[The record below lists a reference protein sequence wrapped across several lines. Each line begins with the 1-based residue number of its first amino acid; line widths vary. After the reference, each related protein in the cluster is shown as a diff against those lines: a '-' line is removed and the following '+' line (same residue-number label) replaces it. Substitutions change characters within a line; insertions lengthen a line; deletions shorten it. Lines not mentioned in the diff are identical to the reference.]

1 MCTASIDE
9 VFGILSTSTD
19 SLLTEGGEIDLAG
32 CLHKVM
38 LALRSSNIRSQISHV
53 LSPCDD
59 LLLILEQIYLVADA
73 KQIIKELKQQILRD
87 LAVAIE
93 ANQTLLCRLTALRSF
108 LLRIALVNVALQSLT
123 PESLSYSD
131 KLEEDIIYALVKL
144 PYMLQRSLTVPSLER
159 QDFCDIGMP
168 LARLKRFRIIS
179 GSVERAMVWQFERV
193 PNSARFGPL

>member
-1 MCTASIDE
+1 MCTASIDQ
-9 VFGILSTSTD
+9 VFGILSTSAD

-53 LSPCDD
+53 LNHCDD

-73 KQIIKELKQQILRD
+73 KQIIKELKQQIMRN

-131 KLEEDIIYALVKL
+131 KLDSRHNICA
-144 PYMLQRSLTVPSLER
+144 
-159 QDFCDIGMP
+159 G
-168 LARLKRFRIIS
+168 
-179 GSVERAMVWQFERV
+179 
-193 PNSARFGPL
+193 